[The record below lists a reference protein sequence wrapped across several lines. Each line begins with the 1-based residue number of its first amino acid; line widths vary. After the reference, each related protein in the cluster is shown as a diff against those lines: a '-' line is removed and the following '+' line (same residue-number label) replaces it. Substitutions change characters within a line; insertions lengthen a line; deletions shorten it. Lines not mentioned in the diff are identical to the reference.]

1 MNFNEIPII
10 AKMLSS
16 LSASF
21 VLWSCLSGLEVKSAY
36 DLRQSENPD
45 FDFWSII
52 NFQVNSLLDIHTWSV
67 SFDNKFFSLL
77 LNNTYFLVVIA
88 MLFLAFLST
97 FILVYFINCK
107 ITRAVNVGE
116 ARKVNVFKFRH
127 HDNEFI
133 LKCSGLITIITVLYT
148 ASSGFAMLST
158 ILLSIY
164 SPIWSYN
171 SLIQIQGV
179 IFTKA
184 FVQLDN
190 DLDSVEE
197 CLVLTTRKVVDSFVY
212 KTDEP
217 SKMNIILYNK
227 ISIIR

>member
-1 MNFNEIPII
+1 
-10 AKMLSS
+10 MLSS

-21 VLWSCLSGLEVKSAY
+21 VLWSCLSGLEIKSAY
-36 DLRQSENPD
+36 DFRQNEKPD

-52 NFQVNSLLDIHTWSV
+52 NFQFNSLIDINTWSV
-67 SFDNKFFSLL
+67 SFDKKFYSLL
-77 LNNTYFLVVIA
+77 LNNTYFLVVIV
-88 MLFLAFLST
+88 MLLLSVFAT
-97 FILVYFINCK
+97 FILVYLIKYK
-107 ITRAVNVGE
+107 ISRNVNVGE
-116 ARKVNVFKFRH
+116 ARKVNVFKFRY

-158 ILLSIY
+158 ILLSFY

-171 SLIQIQGV
+171 SLIQIKGI

-184 FVQLDN
+184 FIQLDS
-190 DLDSVEE
+190 DCDSVEE